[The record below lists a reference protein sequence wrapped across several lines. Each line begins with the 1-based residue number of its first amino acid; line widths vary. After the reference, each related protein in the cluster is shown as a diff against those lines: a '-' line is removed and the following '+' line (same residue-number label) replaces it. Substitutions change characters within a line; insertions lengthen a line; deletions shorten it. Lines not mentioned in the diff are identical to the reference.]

1 MFSWDIGTVSTG
13 GRSRATSSAT
23 RRDAL
28 GAAAGDAGEC
38 ARRAIGALGHIGSPN
53 LPMAGLSTL
62 HRIPKLTRLIPLALA
77 ALLVAAPAH
86 AQHLQQ
92 QPSVPSA
99 LAVRRALDMAIAIA
113 TKTPPHRCSVPIIKP
128 TSQKSFWAGVII
140 NRVGVILFAID
151 TGFTGDLV
159 IPGGF
164 LSMLRAGGY
173 LTKRDAD
180 GPPITSILAD
190 GSEVTQRTVIIR
202 EIILPGC
209 RALTNVHAIIS
220 PSGAEPLLGQ
230 GILSR
235 FAFAGIDQEEGV
247 LVLVPHGLPRDLQ

>member
-1 MFSWDIGTVSTG
+1 MPG
-13 GRSRATSSAT
+13 SAP
-23 RRDAL
+23 
-28 GAAAGDAGEC
+28 GAV
-38 ARRAIGALGHIGSPN
+38 GALGHIGSPN

-62 HRIPKLTRLIPLALA
+62 HRIPKLTRFIPLALA

-99 LAVRRALDMAIAIA
+99 LAVKRALDMAIAIA

-209 RALTNVHAIIS
+209 RALTNVRAIIS